1 MVVDVN
7 YVGRVAVVT
16 ITNPPVNA
24 VNAGVRQALWDLI
37 PGLDADAV
45 VLTGAGK
52 MFVGGADL
60 TEFDRPVE
68 DPTLPQVIALIEAS
82 QVPWTAAIHG
92 VALGG
97 GLELAL
103 ACHLRV
109 AAPGTRF
116 ALPEVSLGIIPGA
129 GGTQRLP
136 RLIGVEAAIPVV
148 AEMASLNTETA
159 LAHGLVDH
167 IATGDLVTE
176 AVAFALTPVPV
187 RSFEPPAPEVWTE
200 AEARLRRSAKG
211 MTAPL
216 LALAALRHGVE
227 NGLTEGLRNEREV
240 FLKLRASDEAAA
252 LRHLF
257 FAERAAPRPPALRDT
272 LPRPVTHVGVIG
284 GGTMGVGIAAALRN
298 AGLPVVLV
306 EQNDAAL
313 SRAITALSA
322 IFDAAQRKGAMS
334 ASDAEARLKGVRGA
348 VGYAALAE
356 CDLVIEAVFEDLPIK
371 RAVFAELAAVCAPH
385 TILATNTSYIDPIRI
400 VDGLPHPDRFL
411 GLHFFSP
418 AHLMKLLEV
427 IPLPDTA
434 PDVLAAAFTLAG
446 KLRKIPVQSG
456 ICDGFIGN
464 RILRRTRAAA
474 EALLHQGVPFADI
487 DAAMRG
493 YGYAMGPFEMQDLA
507 GLDISYMHLQAARAA
522 GQDIAQTPGDILVE
536 AGRKGQKTQSGW
548 YDYNPGDRTPKP
560 SATTAA
566 LLAPLLPAPITMAP
580 EAITNALLT
589 AMAEE
594 GGAILAEGIART
606 PADIDLVLVHGY
618 GFPRQ
623 RGGPMFQATRGDK
636 TGQMT

>member
-92 VALGG
+92 VTLGG

-200 AEARLRRSAKG
+200 AEARLRRSA
-211 MTAPL
+211 
-216 LALAALRHGVE
+216 
-227 NGLTEGLRNEREV
+227 
-240 FLKLRASDEAAA
+240 
-252 LRHLF
+252 
-257 FAERAAPRPPALRDT
+257 
-272 LPRPVTHVGVIG
+272 
-284 GGTMGVGIAAALRN
+284 
-298 AGLPVVLV
+298 
-306 EQNDAAL
+306 
-313 SRAITALSA
+313 
-322 IFDAAQRKGAMS
+322 
-334 ASDAEARLKGVRGA
+334 
-348 VGYAALAE
+348 
-356 CDLVIEAVFEDLPIK
+356 
-371 RAVFAELAAVCAPH
+371 
-385 TILATNTSYIDPIRI
+385 
-400 VDGLPHPDRFL
+400 
-411 GLHFFSP
+411 
-418 AHLMKLLEV
+418 
-427 IPLPDTA
+427 
-434 PDVLAAAFTLAG
+434 
-446 KLRKIPVQSG
+446 
-456 ICDGFIGN
+456 
-464 RILRRTRAAA
+464 
-474 EALLHQGVPFADI
+474 
-487 DAAMRG
+487 
-493 YGYAMGPFEMQDLA
+493 
-507 GLDISYMHLQAARAA
+507 
-522 GQDIAQTPGDILVE
+522 
-536 AGRKGQKTQSGW
+536 
-548 YDYNPGDRTPKP
+548 
-560 SATTAA
+560 
-566 LLAPLLPAPITMAP
+566 
-580 EAITNALLT
+580 
-589 AMAEE
+589 
-594 GGAILAEGIART
+594 
-606 PADIDLVLVHGY
+606 
-618 GFPRQ
+618 
-623 RGGPMFQATRGDK
+623 
-636 TGQMT
+636 